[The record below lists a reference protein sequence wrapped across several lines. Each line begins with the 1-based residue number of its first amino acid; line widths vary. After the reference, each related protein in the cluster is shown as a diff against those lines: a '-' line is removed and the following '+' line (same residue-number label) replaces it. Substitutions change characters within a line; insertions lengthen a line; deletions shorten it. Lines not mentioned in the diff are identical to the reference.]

1 MTEQEIYNRFI
12 FMPRMPHVSYLKL
25 SALTSV
31 FLNTFPYGAGVTSSE
46 SFSVCVPVVTLPS
59 KISVLQM
66 TLAQIRTYGTE
77 ITQLLVATDVD
88 DYIQKVIAITLGEK
102 IKNNKNN
109 NDEDYGSS
117 QESASERMPPTL
129 YFLRKNLCDSRK
141 KLFGYEKLFEAAE
154 EWRNFLNRIL

>member
-46 SFSVCVPVVTLPS
+46 SFSVCVPAVTLPS

-109 NDEDYGSS
+109 SDED
-117 QESASERMPPTL
+117 SASERMPPTL